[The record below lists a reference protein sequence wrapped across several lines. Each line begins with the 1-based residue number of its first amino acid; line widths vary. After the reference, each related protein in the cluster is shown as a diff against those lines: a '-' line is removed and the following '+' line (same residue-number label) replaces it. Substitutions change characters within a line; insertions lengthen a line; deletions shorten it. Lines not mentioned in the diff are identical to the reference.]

1 MTRLILIKPSDQAF
15 SRLSVQPK
23 VSSVTGSPPPPL
35 PKRAD
40 FLRAAARGQKRAYP
54 GLVAQ
59 TLLTSPD
66 QPVRLGLT
74 ASRKVGNA
82 VIRNRARRR
91 LREAARLA
99 LAERRVANQ
108 PCTGFDLV
116 LIARHDTGA
125 VPFAALRQTLAD
137 LLDRAN
143 PPAPSPAKPGAN
155 P

>member
-1 MTRLILIKPSDQAF
+1 M
-15 SRLSVQPK
+15 
-23 VSSVTGSPPPPL
+23 TGSPPPPL